1 MVSVDEGGTVCLWN
15 LEGGRQ
21 SFFHRA
27 HGSARVTAVAFDA
40 AQRRLLTG
48 SSEGSVRMWNF
59 NNGFLLREFVHKDES
74 SEVSALLFAHDPVRE
89 SNEVTSKITQFCISW
104 VPCLRALPPSRA
116 ICDSARGRKHIATAA
131 I

>member
-1 MVSVDEGGTVCLWN
+1 MVSVDEGGTVCFWN
-15 LEGGRQ
+15 LEDGRRQ

-48 SSEGSVRMWNF
+48 SNQGSVRMWNF

-74 SEVSALLFAHDPVRE
+74 SEVSALMFSHDPIRE
-89 SNEVTSKITQFCISW
+89 SNEVNN
-104 VPCLRALPPSRA
+104 VCL
-116 ICDSARGRKHIATAA
+116 
-131 I
+131 